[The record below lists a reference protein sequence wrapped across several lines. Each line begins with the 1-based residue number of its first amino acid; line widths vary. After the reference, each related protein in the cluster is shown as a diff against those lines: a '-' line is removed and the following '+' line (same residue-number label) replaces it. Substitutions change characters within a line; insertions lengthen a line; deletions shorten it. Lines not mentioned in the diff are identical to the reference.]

1 MCQFLRRIYGSN
13 KTALA
18 YYTHVIEHVLSI
30 GSFDFAQIIH
40 AQLIKVGFNRIT
52 FLGNRCLQ
60 LYFKFG
66 AVSDALKVF
75 DDISTKN
82 TISWNI
88 CLSGLFKFGY
98 FQRACSLFDKMPVRD
113 VVSYNSMI
121 SGFASCGLIDYAFGI
136 FLEMQKLGVRPSG
149 FTFSI
154 LTSFV
159 CCGRHGKQIHGRM
172 IRSGVN
178 LSNLVLGNSLIDMY
192 GKLGLLHYALGVFM
206 TMEEVDIVSWNS
218 LITSCCKSGHEE
230 LALKQFYL
238 MRSAGYLPDEFTI
251 STAIAACTKLGD
263 LDKGNQMF
271 AFSLKVAFLSNSIVL
286 SAIIDLFS
294 KCNRL
299 EDSVQLFEDVEQLDS
314 VLCNSMI
321 SGYARHGLWE
331 DSLRTFL
338 LTFREGLRPTDFT
351 LNNVLSSTS
360 LLSTELGS
368 QVHSLLV
375 KLGFESEAIVAT
387 SLVDMYTKIGLID
400 CAMKIFFQMDVR
412 DLISWNTLIL
422 GLARNGRY
430 FEALGTFKELIRRGS
445 PPDRITLA
453 GVLSACRYGGF
464 VDEGMSIFSSME
476 EEYGVE
482 PCDEHY
488 ACIVDL
494 LCQAGKLKEAID
506 TAEAMPSQP
515 SSFVWEPILIAAAT
529 IGDLNLIER
538 VAERMMTSEPQ
549 SSLPYLLLVKA
560 YEMRGRW
567 EGMIRVMK
575 AMKQRGLKNI
585 TGCSWIGIKNSIFA
599 FEADQLEYPS
609 GQEIYVILRLLSW
622 EVGEKDNILL
632 HND

>member
-1 MCQFLRRIYGSN
+1 
-13 KTALA
+13 
-18 YYTHVIEHVLSI
+18 
-30 GSFDFAQIIH
+30 
-40 AQLIKVGFNRIT
+40 
-52 FLGNRCLQ
+52 
-60 LYFKFG
+60 
-66 AVSDALKVF
+66 
-75 DDISTKN
+75 
-82 TISWNI
+82 
-88 CLSGLFKFGY
+88 
-98 FQRACSLFDKMPVRD
+98 
-113 VVSYNSMI
+113 MI
-121 SGFASCGLIDYAFGI
+121 SGCASCGLIDYAFGI

-159 CCGRHGKQIHGRM
+159 SCGRHGKQIHGSM

-218 LITSCCKSGHEE
+218 FITSCCKSGHEE

-263 LDKGNQMF
+263 LDKG
-271 AFSLKVAFLSNSIVL
+271 
-286 SAIIDLFS
+286 
-294 KCNRL
+294 
-299 EDSVQLFEDVEQLDS
+299 DSVQLFEEVEQLDS

-321 SGYARHGLWE
+321 SGYARRGLWE

-338 LTFREGLRPTDFT
+338 LAFREGLRPTDFT

-360 LLSTELGS
+360 FLSTELGS

-400 CAMKIFFQMDVR
+400 CAMKIFFEMDVR

-464 VDEGMSIFSSME
+464 VDEGMSIFLSMK
-476 EEYGVE
+476 EEYGVT

-515 SSFVWEPILIAAAT
+515 SSFVWEPILIAATT
-529 IGDLNLIER
+529 IGHLNLIER
-538 VAERMMTSEPQ
+538 VAGRMMTSEPQ

-567 EGMIRVMK
+567 EGMIRVRK

-585 TGCSWIGIKNSIFA
+585 TGCSWIGIKNSVFA

-622 EVGEKDNILL
+622 EVEEKDNILL